1 MVLLV
6 NFDSSLETQQ
16 FNDLLKLAIDNA
28 AYLKIDY
35 FLHRRLTPEG
45 HRLRPSLDILNKAI
59 RLGHSKLYY
68 KLMNYPYSMIPDVH
82 CLITA
87 AECNRTKV
95 FIEMSRIF
103 PSLIDEI
110 PGFYEQLIFHAIQ
123 NANVQMVKFIINELR
138 YPLNWGVLRYVR
150 RHQSYS
156 EQEENGRRIKQI
168 ELFLYQQI
176 DQRGVDND
184 YTFPYL
190 YEEPI
195 RPIGPRKRLIQYFS
209 LDA

>member
-1 MVLLV
+1 MVLLI
-6 NFDSSLETQQ
+6 NYDANQETQQ
-16 FNDLLKLAIDNA
+16 FNDLLILAVDNA

-45 HRLRPSLDILNKAI
+45 HILRPSLDVLNKAI

-87 AECNRTKV
+87 AECDRTKV
-95 FIEMSRIF
+95 FIQMARIF
-103 PSLIDEI
+103 PSLMDEI

-123 NANVQMVKFIINELR
+123 NANVTIVKFMINELR
-138 YPLNWGVLRYVR
+138 YPLNWGVLRYIR
-150 RHQSYS
+150 RNMNGLSEYS
-156 EQEENGRRIKQI
+156 RCVKQI
-168 ELFLYQQI
+168 ETFLCQQI

-184 YTFPYL
+184 YTFPIVYQ
-190 YEEPI
+190 EPP
-195 RPIGPRKRLIQYFS
+195 RPIGPRKRLTQYFA